1 MGIKKTVETLVAAVT
16 STDLA
21 TIEGELTKLERRR
34 AQLAETLDV
43 ATHNAISTSA
53 VRRELIIANRDQQ
66 TLEKANANV
75 REAEER
81 RVALDDALRALDEKI
96 AETTT
101 WLEEAKD
108 TAERDR
114 IAQVLEQEADAV
126 EKTSLAVDKAAKQF
140 ALACRQLRS
149 ALSPSSYLRT
159 PDKKRL
165 AEDRLVGLLAA
176 EALAGVAPKL
186 SVHEAG
192 ELGVASTLSRAFP
205 LGNDVVR
212 YVTRDQQQLD
222 NPSGAQTHAE
232 RLLRPIFGPKLT
244 PFAPAKSPAVGFD
257 KQAQRKTHREGRGLA

>member
-1 MGIKKTVETLVAAVT
+1 
-16 STDLA
+16 
-21 TIEGELTKLERRR
+21 
-34 AQLAETLDV
+34 
-43 ATHNAISTSA
+43 
-53 VRRELIIANRDQQ
+53 
-66 TLEKANANV
+66 
-75 REAEER
+75 
-81 RVALDDALRALDEKI
+81 
-96 AETTT
+96 
-101 WLEEAKD
+101 
-108 TAERDR
+108 
-114 IAQVLEQEADAV
+114 VLEQEADAV

-232 RLLRPIFGPKLT
+232 RLITTHLRTKADAIRSDQEPCCWIRQTGS
-244 PFAPAKSPAVGFD
+244 AKNPSRRA
-257 KQAQRKTHREGRGLA
+257 RLGLGAK